1 MVQHLPKEKTQCRKL
16 VVNGASITDEEELYM
31 LECWKNHFSDL
42 VQTQTSET
50 GDSGINKMEALSRG
64 YEDFI
69 LDYDFTVDEIE
80 CALKHL
86 KSNKSGGAD
95 GLDAEHLKFGGHIV
109 VLWLKRILNGI
120 IQLERIWSRRRCES
134 CMQQH

>member
-1 MVQHLPKEKTQCRKL
+1 
-16 VVNGASITDEEELYM
+16 
-31 LECWKNHFSDL
+31 
-42 VQTQTSET
+42 
-50 GDSGINKMEALSRG
+50 MEALSRR

-80 CALKHL
+80 CALMHL

-95 GLDAEHLKFGGHIV
+95 GLDAEHLMFVGHIV

-120 IQLERIWSRRRCES
+120 IQLERIPQVSRLV
-134 CMQQH
+134 